1 MITYYKLIDA
11 VIDLHGIAAVIEH
24 EIGQGQL
31 SDDVRQCADR
41 LSALL
46 KRENN
51 DGTRI

>member
-31 SDDVRQCADR
+31 SADVRQCADR

-46 KRENN
+46 KKDNENGN
-51 DGTRI
+51 SI